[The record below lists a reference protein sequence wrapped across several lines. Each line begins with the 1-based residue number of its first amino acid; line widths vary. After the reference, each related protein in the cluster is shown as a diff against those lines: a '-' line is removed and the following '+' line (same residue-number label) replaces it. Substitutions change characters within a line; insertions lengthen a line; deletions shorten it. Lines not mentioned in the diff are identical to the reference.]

1 MKKGQMFLIVGII
14 TIMFLIM
21 LRISFDLT
29 KIVERKRYL
38 ELGLER
44 EQFENIRDES
54 LKSIS
59 ISYHEKENI
68 TDNVETFLRFS
79 RDSLKREA
87 IDFNSFVVGSIYPN
101 VTANT
106 NTTLNISVLN
116 FLGAEIQNL
125 DLTFNSSTKSFTSIA
140 DRTSTETYFVFN
152 TSSSVNYTLSAYY
165 KTSYENKTENIS
177 IPVEIGKNKFI
188 GFFDLRLISDRL
200 EQKDKFTQT
209 YSLP

>member
-1 MKKGQMFLIVGII
+1 MKKGQIFLIIAII

-29 KIVERKRYL
+29 KIVERKRYF

-44 EQFENIRDES
+44 EQFENIRSET

-59 ISYHEKENI
+59 IAYHEKENI
-68 TDNVETFLRFS
+68 TNNIENFLRFS
-79 RDSLKREA
+79 RDSLIRET
-87 IDFNSFVVGSIYPN
+87 IDFNNFVVGSIYPN

-106 NTTLNISVLN
+106 NITLNVSVLN

-140 DRTSTETYFVFN
+140 DGTSTETYFIFN
-152 TSSSVNYTLSAYY
+152 SSSNVNYTLTAYY
-165 KTSYENKTENIS
+165 LTSYENKTENIS
-177 IPVEIGKNKFI
+177 IPVEIGKSKFI